1 MKIISTL
8 LNFIL
13 ISIILIS
20 CEKVINIDLKDSDPI
35 YVIEGELN
43 EGDSLH
49 TIKISKTVKF
59 SDTNIFPAEEG
70 AIVTIS
76 DDIGN
81 FEVLQKESPGIYKSL
96 KFLIKGKE
104 GRTYTLKV
112 EIAGKVYTAVST
124 IPKRVVLE
132 DIMFIENSF
141 SSNGAKNPI
150 PVRNDPFDQQNNYV
164 FNLYQK
170 SVTNDKNYQDWIR
183 DEGIIVLDD
192 VYSNGVTTQQ
202 PIFGTIR
209 EFLPNDSVRIEMKCV
224 DRNIYKYFY
233 SLSLNGPNGSATPA
247 NPISNFDNG
256 CLGYFS
262 AQTKQV
268 LQVIVQ

>member
-13 ISIILIS
+13 ISILLIS

-81 FEVLQKESPGIYKSL
+81 FEVLQK
-96 KFLIKGKE
+96 